1 MLSLPLKPA
10 VGCITHAV
18 SPISFKHGNQ
28 NRRQRCG
35 GSMSV
40 LRHPRVYNAASCR
53 THCSIPVTP
62 SDTACPNDGSPTY
75 GHCLP
80 SSYQGN
86 LWLLDYCQESYC
98 EAPTCESS
106 CEPNSCTTSCDP
118 SDSCVPCNS
127 PSEGQ
132 ASSVCETTNVGPNCS
147 RCSQTRGYVS
157 GCTRTGCASKACQT
171 LSNGSNRFGQLNS
184 SPKCIQSLSRCRLGG
199 LEYRSYQN
207 LGFMPTSFPAS
218 CYIAGS
224 CQRQSYLM
232 RDCQYASY
240 RPMRCRPL
248 GYLYRSFRS
257 LSCIPSTFPPLRYL
271 CSSNRT
277 LTCY

>member
-1 MLSLPLKPA
+1 MHS
-10 VGCITHAV
+10 
-18 SPISFKHGNQ
+18 
-28 NRRQRCG
+28 

-40 LRHPRVYNAASCR
+40 LRRPRVCNAASYR
-53 THCSIPVTP
+53 THCYMPVTP
-62 SDTACPNDGSPTY
+62 SVTVRPNDGSPTY

-86 LWLLDYCQESYC
+86 LWLLDYCPESYC
-98 EAPTCESS
+98 EAPTCESPS

-118 SDSCVPCNS
+118 PDSCVPCNS
-127 PSEGQ
+127 PSAGQ
-132 ASSVCETTNVGPNCS
+132 VSSVCETTNIGPSCS

-157 GCTRTGCASKACQT
+157 DCTPTGCASKACQT
-171 LSNGSNRFGQLNS
+171 LGNGFNYFGQLNCS
-184 SPKCIQSLSRCRLGG
+184 LKSIQSLSHCRLGG
-199 LEYRSYQN
+199 LGYRSYQN
-207 LGFMPTSFPAS
+207 LGFMPIGFPAS
-218 CYIAGS
+218 CYIASS
-224 CQRQSYLM
+224 CRPQSYLM
-232 RDCQYASY
+232 RGCQYSSY

-271 CSSNRT
+271 CSSSRP